1 MHPKGRRLLA
11 VAGIALM
18 FLPALA
24 ACGGSG
30 TINAEVKSYEIDMA
44 KSSASAGQVSFHVT
58 NTTTDNETHEFVIVQ
73 TDLDSADLPLDA
85 DGNVDES
92 QIQVV
97 DEVED
102 LEPGDSG
109 DLTVNL
115 PAGHYVIM
123 CNVEGHYKQG
133 MHTNFN
139 VQ

>member
-11 VAGIALM
+11 VTVMALLI
-18 FLPALA
+18 LPALA

-30 TINAEVKSYEIDMA
+30 AINAEVKSYAIDLA
-44 KSSASAGQVSFHVT
+44 RTSASAGQVSFHVT
-58 NTTTDNETHEFVIVQ
+58 NVTTDNITHEFVVVN
-73 TDLDSADLPLDA
+73 TDLDSGALPVDA
-85 DGNVDES
+85 DGNVDEE
-92 QIQVV
+92 QITVV

-102 LEPGDSG
+102 LEPGNSA

-115 PAGHYVIM
+115 EAGHYVIM

-133 MHTNFN
+133 MHTNFT